1 MRHPVA
7 LTIAGS
13 DSGGGAGIQADLKT
27 FAALGVHGTTA
38 ITALTA
44 QNTYEVTG
52 VLEVPPEFVVE
63 QIMAVHRDLGIDA
76 AKTGMLSNSGIIHAV
91 SNTVEDLGLPLVVD
105 PVMVAKSGARLL
117 RKDAVESLKEELLP
131 RALVATPNLP
141 EAEVLLGSPVGDPAE
156 AAREISERYGTPYV
170 VVKGGHAHGPTSTDI
185 LYFRGNVVRLSLPR
199 IEGGCTHG
207 TGCSFSAAITALL
220 ARGRDPVQAVAL
232 AREFIQTAIDYAP
245 VRQGKGSCPV
255 NPTAW
260 LEIPAQRW
268 EVYDNMARALRFV
281 LSEPLFAKAVPEVGM
296 NLAMSLDWRYAR
308 GPDDVA
314 AVDGRI
320 RRGREGLVAG
330 PIRFG
335 ASSHLSSI
343 ILTTM
348 QVFPEIRAAMN
359 ISYSEEVVDRARS
372 LGLRVANYD
381 RREEPPDIKALEGM
395 SVRWGVY
402 RAVRGGGEPP
412 DLIYHLGDLGKEPMI
427 VVLGRDAIEVVGK
440 AVRILS
446 GTSAP

>member
-63 QIMAVHRDLGIDA
+63 QIIAVHRDLGIDA

-91 SNTVEDLGLPLVVD
+91 SDTVEDLGLPLVVD

-117 RKDAVESLKEELLP
+117 REDAVESLKEELLP

-141 EAEVLLGSPVGDPAE
+141 EAEVLLGSPIGDPAE

-170 VVKGGHAHGPTSTDI
+170 VVK
-185 LYFRGNVVRLSLPR
+185 
-199 IEGGCTHG
+199 
-207 TGCSFSAAITALL
+207 
-220 ARGRDPVQAVAL
+220 GRDPVQAVAL

-255 NPTAW
+255 NPMAW
-260 LEIPAQRW
+260 VEIPAQRW
-268 EVYDNMARALRFV
+268 EVYENMVSALRFV

-314 AVDGRI
+314 AVEGRI

-381 RREEPPDIKALEGM
+381 RKEEPPDIKALEGM

-446 GTSAP
+446 GTSTP